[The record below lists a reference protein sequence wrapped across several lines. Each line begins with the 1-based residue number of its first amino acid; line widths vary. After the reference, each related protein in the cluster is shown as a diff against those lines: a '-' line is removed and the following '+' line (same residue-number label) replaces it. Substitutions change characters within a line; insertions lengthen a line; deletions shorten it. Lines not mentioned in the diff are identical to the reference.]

1 MAIRI
6 GGFLLLFSAFFA
18 FSVAISFSPAD
29 EYLVDCGSVVDSTV
43 DNRRF
48 IGDDSPSNVIL
59 FSSEG
64 SIITLQSENPAPN
77 LLPQIYK
84 TARVFTRQAKYEF
97 NVADKG
103 TLMVRL
109 HFHRFNSSRID
120 FSDAQ
125 FHVTVNGYV
134 VLSNFSGH
142 DDDDDD
148 DSPASS
154 GPRVREFLIWVDV
167 GKVVIRFVPSKDSNF
182 AFVNAIEVISAP
194 KDLIADVATSVS
206 NDGTEQ
212 FSGLVRQALEVVYRV
227 NVGGKKV
234 TPFNDTLWRTW
245 VPDETF
251 LKVADASQKVYFS
264 GRIKYRLGGAT
275 REVGPDNVYNT
286 ARVVKSNSGSVSRV
300 NMTWELPVSS
310 GYKYLIRLHFCD
322 IASMSIGMLYF
333 NIYINGNLAYQDL
346 DISDATNYVL
356 ASPYYIDFVVDDE
369 SSASSSSSSS
379 SSGLISVS
387 VGPSSKSV
395 EHAVDAILN
404 GIEIMKM
411 NNTMGSLDGFVS
423 TEMILNRCPN
433 RRNLSLFMSMVAFM
447 CILLSVYIVI
457 QRRKAKDGFGW
468 LRLSD
473 NAPEDNN
480 SKTADRVG
488 SEFAVKL

>member
-48 IGDDSPSNVIL
+48 IGDDSNVKL

-64 SIITLQSENPAPN
+64 SITLQSENPAPN
-77 LLPQIYK
+77 LPQIYK

-97 NVADKG
+97 NVAEKG
-103 TLMVRL
+103 THMVRL
-109 HFHRFNSSRID
+109 HFHRSNSSRID

-142 DDDDDD
+142 DDDDD
-148 DSPASS
+148 SS
-154 GPRVREFLIWVDV
+154 AHFGPRVREFLIWVDV
-167 GKVVIRFVPSKDSNF
+167 GIVVIRFVPSKDSNF

-194 KDLIADVATSVS
+194 KNLIADVATSVS

-212 FSGLVRQALEVVYRV
+212 SSGLVKQALEVVYRV
-227 NVGGKKV
+227 NVGGEKV

-245 VPDETF
+245 VPDERF
-251 LKVADASQKVYFS
+251 LEVADGSEKVYFS

-286 ARVVKSNSGSVSRV
+286 ARLVKSINGNVSRV

-322 IASMSIGMLYF
+322 IASMSIGMLFF

-369 SSASSSSSSS
+369 SSASSSSS
-379 SSGLISVS
+379 GLISVS

-411 NNTMGSLDGFVS
+411 NNTMGSFDGFVS

-447 CILLSVYIVI
+447 CILMSVYIVI

-480 SKTADRVG
+480 PKTADRVG